1 MKGHLSSPSKAQP
14 LGCTSSN
21 EAASAVVD
29 ASDGQLSE
37 RMMNP
42 GGDEN
47 QMASRKPGRPKAAV
61 DPEKA
66 VEKAAKVWLVHIYYS
81 HG

>member
-1 MKGHLSSPSKAQP
+1 
-14 LGCTSSN
+14 
-21 EAASAVVD
+21 
-29 ASDGQLSE
+29 
-37 RMMNP
+37 MMNP